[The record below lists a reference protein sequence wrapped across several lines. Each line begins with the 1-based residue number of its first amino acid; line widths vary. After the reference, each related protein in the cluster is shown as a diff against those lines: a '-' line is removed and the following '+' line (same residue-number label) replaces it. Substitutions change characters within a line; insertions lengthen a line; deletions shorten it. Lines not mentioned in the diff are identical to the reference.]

1 MMRRIFKSVTAIT
14 ATLALSVLCCTSVFA
29 AAQTPAEI
37 QEIHQNGMK
46 YLAEINAQR
55 VASEQALKEQTQKDF
70 ERGYAELRRA
80 HSIHND
86 CGIEQEARK
95 GFESG
100 QKYLDLIFQQNEAAA
115 ADRDRQAQEGY
126 ERGIAYL
133 RQCGWDI

>member
-1 MMRRIFKSVTAIT
+1 MTRMELKQYRSI
-14 ATLALSVLCCTSVFA
+14 C
-29 AAQTPAEI
+29 AEI

-95 GFESG
+95 GFEWS
-100 QKYLDLIFQQNEAAA
+100 EVS
-115 ADRDRQAQEGY
+115 
-126 ERGIAYL
+126 
-133 RQCGWDI
+133 